1 MGSGAGAHLVVQI
14 PAYNEAETIGAVIQ
28 EIPREIPGVS
38 RVTVLVVDD
47 GSTDGTAA
55 AARAAGADFI
65 VRHRRNR
72 GLAAAFQTGVDTAL
86 RLGADLIVNLD
97 ADGQYDPADIPALIR
112 PILEE
117 TADLV
122 VGDRQVV
129 RLAHFPWPK
138 RWLSALGSAVVRWAS
153 GLEVPDA
160 PSGFRAYSREAALRL
175 IVLTDFS
182 YTVEHLIQAG
192 KRHMAV
198 AHVPVRARPTPRP
211 SRLHQGIW
219 DFIRRQAATLVRVY
233 AAYEPLKTF
242 FYLSLPFWLIGLVL
256 FLRLAWFFV
265 AEGFALYGHLQ
276 SLIVAVMATI
286 LAFLIFLFG
295 LLADRIDDNRRL
307 LEEILRRIRDLE
319 TPAEP
324 PQ

>member
-65 VRHRRNR
+65 VRHRHNR

-112 PILEE
+112 PILEG

-129 RLAHFPWPK
+129 RLAHFPWSK

-192 KRHMAV
+192 KRHLAV

-219 DFIRRQAATLVRVY
+219 DFIKRQGATLVRVY

-265 AEGFALYGHLQ
+265 AEGFALRGHLQ
-276 SLIVAVMATI
+276 SLIVAVMSTI

-295 LLADRIDDNRRL
+295 LLADRIGDNRRL

-319 TPAEP
+319 TPSEP
-324 PQ
+324 L